1 MLFDQAIDIPSE
13 LSSEDVTVLL
23 LDECVRFSLR
33 VKRKDLTAFKKLSG
47 LKLPLNIGQSTSVK
61 NKLGFCLGPDEWLVV
76 ASVSERDELTDKLK
90 AVSSE
95 LTCSITNISHR
106 NVGFDISGK
115 KAAALVNVGCPQDLS
130 LETFPVGKV
139 TRTVFESA
147 SIIVYRKSET
157 SFQIECWRSF
167 GPYMRDFFKR
177 VVTT

>member
-95 LTCSITNISHR
+95 LTCSITNIQFLKVRQLLYIEKVKPLSR
-106 NVGFDISGK
+106 LSAG
-115 KAAALVNVGCPQDLS
+115 DLS
-130 LETFPVGKV
+130 GH
-139 TRTVFESA
+139 
-147 SIIVYRKSET
+147 ICGT
-157 SFQIECWRSF
+157 SSSGW
-167 GPYMRDFFKR
+167 
-177 VVTT
+177 